1 MDGQTRHAAIFVSSQ
16 DQSLLFQYLPR
27 GLSSGFRTVSISDV
41 DLSANGMFHHLAL
54 VVYKDYLSV
63 FVDGTLEYRGQL
75 VAELE
80 DSSETV
86 TLVGRRAQ
94 GASRFQGKKPDH
106 LG

>member
-1 MDGQTRHAAIFVSSQ
+1 MSSQ

-63 FVDGTLEYRGQL
+63 FVDGTLKYRGQL

-80 DSSETV
+80 DSSETI
-86 TLVGRRAQ
+86 TLVGRRAE
-94 GASRFQGKKPDH
+94 GASRFQGKKPDQI
-106 LG
+106 G